1 MTEHSITNQKQA
13 AAMDD
18 DMEGKSE
25 RRGAW
30 WGMLIHRVDGNRVE
44 RVLQTKITVEFRL
57 IYFFSASQPN

>member
-1 MTEHSITNQKQA
+1 
-13 AAMDD
+13 MDD